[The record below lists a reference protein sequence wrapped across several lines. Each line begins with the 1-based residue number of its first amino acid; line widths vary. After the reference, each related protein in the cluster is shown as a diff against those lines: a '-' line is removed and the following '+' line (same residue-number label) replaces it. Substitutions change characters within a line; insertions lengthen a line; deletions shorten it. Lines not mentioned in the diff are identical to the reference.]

1 MPGLKI
7 VELAHGTVIQDL
19 GRTGFRRFGVTGGGA
34 MDRFA
39 LAEGQAILGNDTNA
53 AALEMFAAG
62 GLFRSEGKLAVAT
75 SGAEMEV
82 AVNGSRVPWRAAVEL
97 GHGDELRIGAALE
110 GTYGYLH
117 MAGGVDCPQVLG
129 SRSSHAPSGLG
140 RIPEPGQ
147 TLNPALRDFVCR
159 PRALDRPGYFSRRTI
174 RILDGPQSGLFSER
188 DRHALVS
195 RQFTVSGRRNRMG
208 MRLECDGGSFDA
220 VSGLTIASDAIVP
233 GDIQVS
239 GDGVATVLMADSQP
253 VGGYPRIANVIT
265 ADQHVLAQF
274 PSGTVFRMERTETRS
289 AVVELRE
296 LERDIRGMA
305 TRLKP
310 VVRDP
315 SDMGNLLGF
324 SMISGV
330 VRGDEDHED

>member
-7 VELAHGTVIQDL
+7 VELAPGAVIQDL
-19 GRTGFRRFGVTGGGA
+19 GRPGYRRFGVTGGGA

-39 LAEGQAILGNDTNA
+39 LAEGQAIMGNDENA

-62 GLFRSEGKLAVAT
+62 GLFRTEGELTVAT

-82 AVNGSRVPWRAAVEL
+82 AINGSRVPWRAAIEL
-97 GHGDELRIGAALE
+97 GHDDQLWIGAALE

-117 MAGGVDCPQVLG
+117 MAGGVDCPLVLG
-129 SRSSHAPSGLG
+129 SRSSHAQSGLG
-140 RIPEPGQ
+140 WVPEPGH
-147 TLNPALRDFVCR
+147 TLSPVSERPVRGCR
-159 PRALDRPGYFSRRTI
+159 SLDRPGYYSRKTI

-195 RQFTVSGRRNRMG
+195 CRFTVSGRRNRMG

-274 PSGTVFRMERTETRS
+274 PSGTEFRMERTETRL
-289 AVVELRE
+289 AVEELMA

-315 SDMGNLLGF
+315 SDIGNLLGF

-330 VRGDEDHED
+330 VKGDEGHED

>member
-1 MPGLKI
+1 MPGLEI
-7 VELAHGTVIQDL
+7 VELAPGAVIQDL
-19 GRTGFRRFGVTGGGA
+19 GRPGYRRFGVTGGGA

-39 LAEGQAILGNDTNA
+39 LAEGQAIMGNDANA

-62 GLFRSEGKLAVAT
+62 GLFRSEGQLTVAT

-82 AVNGSRVPWRAAVEL
+82 EINGSRVPWRAAVEL
-97 GHGDELRIGAALE
+97 GHGDELRIGAASE

-117 MAGGVDCPQVLG
+117 MAGGVDCPPVLG
-129 SRSSHAPSGLG
+129 SRSAHAPSGLG
-140 RIPEPGQ
+140 WVPEPGQ
-147 TLNPALRDFVCR
+147 TLNPVSENSVRGCR
-159 PRALDRPGYFSRRTI
+159 SLDRPGYYSRRVI

-188 DRHALVS
+188 DRRALVS
-195 RQFTVSGRRNRMG
+195 CQFSVSGRRNRMG
-208 MRLECDGGSFDA
+208 MRLECRGGSFDA
-220 VSGLTIASDAIVP
+220 VSGLTITSDAIVP

-274 PSGTVFRMERTETRS
+274 PSGTVFRMERTETRL
-289 AVVELRE
+289 AVGELMA
-296 LERDIRGMA
+296 LERDVRGMA

-310 VVRDP
+310 VVRNP
-315 SDMGNLLGF
+315 SEMGNLLEF

-330 VRGDEDHED
+330 VRGDEGHED